1 MLSMWDDFL
10 KPDSFYLGPF
20 TSLDFFTGYKKKK
33 VKYVAGDVGFSR
45 GHEDSSSNWPV
56 IRNLGFSPSVASE
69 TTEAR
74 ILWNSLLTVTSQTQ
88 V

>member
-1 MLSMWDDFL
+1 M
-10 KPDSFYLGPF
+10 
-20 TSLDFFTGYKKKK
+20 
-33 VKYVAGDVGFSR
+33 KYVAGDVGFSR

-74 ILWNSLLTVTSQTQ
+74 MLWNSLLTVTSRTQ